1 MLYALVD
8 MNLGEVSLLIP
19 INIRSLA
26 MRLRHGAMVRFGVI
40 TVSDAS
46 VYWFATRNT
55 KENRNESQI
64 SKEQLTISLEN
75 LPNLFRVKFIVNSSW
90 IYGKCVQIESKLFS
104 DVRNILV
111 RINPSI
117 ERNSNFRRII
127 GHII

>member
-46 VYWFATRNT
+46 VYWFAIRNT